1 MTGRKAASMTQ
12 QLKALNISNTV
23 YFKGTDAE
31 IEQAERLEAERTA
44 DIEKIIDAPGFTAM
58 RYVNENGQQR
68 ILHHSTRNGVM
79 FQLSYIDA
87 DGVPAMHENFIQ
99 TGKKHVDEAIHSRE
113 DLIRHYIHASNHG
126 LTLEI
131 I

>member
-1 MTGRKAASMTQ
+1 MTQ
-12 QLKALNISNTV
+12 TLKALNISNTV
-23 YFKGTDAE
+23 FFMGTDAE

-68 ILHHSTRNGVM
+68 ILHYSTRDGVM

-87 DGVPAMHENFIQ
+87 DGIPAMHENFIQ
-99 TGKKHVDEAIHSRE
+99 TDKKHVDEAIHSRE
-113 DLIRHYIHASNHG
+113 DLIKHYIHASNHG